1 LTMRW
6 TEIKQVQTMFWL
18 SKLSSS
24 W

>member
-1 LTMRW
+1 LTMQW
-6 TEIKQVQTMFWL
+6 TEIKQVQNMFWL